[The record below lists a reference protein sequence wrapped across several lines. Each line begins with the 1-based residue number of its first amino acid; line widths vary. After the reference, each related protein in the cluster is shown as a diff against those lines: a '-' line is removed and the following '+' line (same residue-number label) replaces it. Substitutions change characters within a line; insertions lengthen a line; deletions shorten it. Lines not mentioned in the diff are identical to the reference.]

1 MIALIK
7 PILMQFIGSK
17 GVKNLVVDLLKAA
30 AEATDNTVDDSIV
43 QYVEVNLFPCMTGNC
58 QVK

>member
-7 PILMQFIGSK
+7 PILMRFIGSK
-17 GVKNLVVDLLKAA
+17 GVKKLVVDLLKAA

-43 QYVEVNLFPCMTGNC
+43 QYVEVNLFP
-58 QVK
+58 V